1 MQFNM
6 NAALKKISVTCKKE
20 TEFTANQAGSSVE
33 ESKGEPLQG
42 EQGESQEMDD
52 QMQTLQKSTI
62 TQESQQSTYSVS
74 NHFKAA
80 EKNKKASKRG

>member
-1 MQFNM
+1 M
-6 NAALKKISVTCKKE
+6 E
-20 TEFTANQAGSSVE
+20 
-33 ESKGEPLQG
+33 
-42 EQGESQEMDD
+42 D